1 MRKAHIFAF
10 TQIKGG
16 SNFVEAVV
24 SGLVCIAASKTTFP
38 AVGKK
43 KRGPV
48 PLETGGVGPR
58 RSPSAQA
65 AVIFHKTS
73 SYK

>member
-10 TQIKGG
+10 TQIEGG

-43 KRGPV
+43 RG
-48 PLETGGVGPR
+48 GRASGDR
-58 RSPSAQA
+58 RGWTTQKPFRASCGDFS
-65 AVIFHKTS
+65 
-73 SYK
+73 